1 VKVRMDEVKAR
12 MSSVIGLGS
21 RIFSNYIIHY
31 YLFKVLLQ
39 VSALK
44 ILWKEAIMVELLRLI
59 SQITL

>member
-1 VKVRMDEVKAR
+1 MKVRMDEVKAR